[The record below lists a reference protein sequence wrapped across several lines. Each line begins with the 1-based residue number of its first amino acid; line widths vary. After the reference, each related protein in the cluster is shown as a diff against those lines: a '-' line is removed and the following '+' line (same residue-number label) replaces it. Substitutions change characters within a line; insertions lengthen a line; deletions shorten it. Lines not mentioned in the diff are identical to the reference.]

1 MVLGVLRFKIKELI
15 SKKSFNENRRI
26 TIGEV
31 AEETGV
37 SRVTLS
43 KMANQRGYNT
53 VTDNLDKLCIY
64 FDCEVSELVEFVQ
77 AEK

>member
-1 MVLGVLRFKIKELI
+1 MLRFKIKELI

-64 FDCEVSELVEFVQ
+64 FDCEVSELVEFVPNN
-77 AEK
+77 E

>member
-1 MVLGVLRFKIKELI
+1 MLRFKIKELI

-64 FDCEVSELVEFVQ
+64 FDCEISELVEFVGT
-77 AEK
+77 ET

>member
-1 MVLGVLRFKIKELI
+1 VLRFKIKELI

-53 VTDNLDKLCIY
+53 VTDNIDKLCIY
-64 FDCEVSELVEFVQ
+64 FDCEVSELVEFVSSC
-77 AEK
+77 EK

>member
-1 MVLGVLRFKIKELI
+1 MVVGVLRFKIKELI

-64 FDCEVSELVEFVQ
+64 FDCEISELVEFVGT
-77 AEK
+77 ET

>member
-1 MVLGVLRFKIKELI
+1 MGVLRFKIKELI

-64 FDCEVSELVEFVQ
+64 FDCEVSELVEFVPNN
-77 AEK
+77 E